1 VSFVVYL
8 RRALLAS
15 VVGAVAVAGANAV
28 VASQNRAGPSVSSL
42 DRLRAWLAATE
53 QHQPGAYDAP
63 LLAFASWPHRD
74 LEGLFVDTAA
84 FLEQIKTA
92 EGRPARRIKS
102 SFADGELP
110 EVQRLAAAQ
119 AAKGIN
125 RFAHRAA
132 LFHTDL
138 ARFFP
143 SADGGDAVSATDPG
157 TAPRRSSAVL
167 EDGTQRSVSAGGLHW
182 DFAREI
188 LDAVEPDPAHDPW
201 VLRWYQATASL
212 FALDHQF
219 SEAVPHFKRARQLFP
234 ADATILVHLGCF
246 YEALAAPRIQDAM
259 QAANLPGGV
268 KFAVADERENLRLAA
283 DAFRQA
289 LAIDSGFTD
298 AQMRLGRIS
307 GLLGNHEEALRLLRL
322 ARAGSRDAKASYY
335 AAMLAGAEEQ
345 ALGRMDEARQS
356 FNSASALYPLAQSP
370 HFALSQLAWLTGN
383 SSDALQALAS
393 ATKPDASRGP
403 VDDPWWQYFDG
414 MGGNAGALFRDLVS
428 DFEQSE
434 R

>member
-1 VSFVVYL
+1 M
-8 RRALLAS
+8 
-15 VVGAVAVAGANAV
+15 AGAIAAV
-28 VASQNRAGPSVSSL
+28 GVSGAGASQPRAGPPASSL

-53 QHQPGAYDAP
+53 QHKPGAYDAP
-63 LLAFASWPHRD
+63 LLAFAAWPRRD
-74 LEGLFVDTAA
+74 LETLFVDTAA
-84 FLEQIKTA
+84 FLEQIRTA
-92 EGRPARRIKS
+92 EGRPSRRIKS
-102 SFADGELP
+102 SFTDTELP
-110 EVQRLAAAQ
+110 EMQRLAAEEAR
-119 AAKGIN
+119 KGIN
-125 RFAHRAA
+125 RLAHRAA
-132 LFHTDL
+132 FFHTDL

-143 SADGGDAVSATDPG
+143 TADGGDAVSGPDPG
-157 TAPRRSSAVL
+157 IAPRRSSAVL
-167 EDGTQRSVSAGGLHW
+167 EDGTQRSVGAAGALHW

-188 LDAVEPDPAHDPW
+188 LDAVEPDPARDPW

-234 ADATILVHLGCF
+234 GDATILVHLGCF

-259 QAANLPGGV
+259 QAANLPDGV

-298 AQMRLGRIS
+298 AQLRLGRIS
-307 GLLGNHEEALRLLRL
+307 GLLGNHEEALRLLRQ
-322 ARAGSRDAKASYY
+322 ARAGSRDPKTSYY

-356 FNSASALYPLAQSP
+356 FQSAAALYPLAQSP
-370 HFALSQLAWLTGN
+370 HFALGQIAWLTGN
-383 SSDALQALAS
+383 SADALQALAS
-393 ATKPDASRGP
+393 SMQPDQPRGP
-403 VDDPWWQYFDG
+403 VDDPWWFYFDG
-414 MGGNAGALFRDLVS
+414 MGGNAGALFRDLVA
-428 DFEQSE
+428 DFEWSE